1 MLSETKS
8 RMAGKIQYCSDLH
21 LEFRENKNF
30 LKHFP
35 INPEG
40 EILLLAGDI
49 VLFKLIKEHDDFFN
63 FCADNFE
70 ATYWI
75 PGNHEYYDFDLAD
88 VRAENFQPLFEK
100 IKENVFLLNNQTI
113 KYKNAD
119 LVFSTLWSHIPP
131 QYEWTV
137 QQNVSDF
144 EMIKKKGKNLTAPD
158 FNALH
163 KNDLN
168 FLKTALSTQTDRQ
181 RIVITHHVPT
191 LMHYPEQYRNSS
203 INSAFAVEL
212 HDFIFNVGAGNFLPL
227 HWIYGHHHYNTP
239 AFKIGNTTMLTNQ
252 LGYVRQNE
260 HRLFNSAATIEI

>member
-8 RMAGKIQYCSDLH
+8 RKVGKIQYCSDLH

-35 INPEG
+35 IKPKG
-40 EILLLAGDI
+40 EILLLAGD
-49 VLFKLIKEHDDFFN
+49 VVSFKLIKEHDDFFN
-63 FCADNFE
+63 FCSDNFE
-70 ATYWI
+70 ATYWM

-88 VRAENFQPLFEK
+88 VNVRAENFQLLNDK
-100 IKENVFLLNNQTI
+100 IRENVFLLNNETI
-113 KYKNAD
+113 TYKNAD

-131 QYEWTV
+131 QCEWTV
-137 QQNVSDF
+137 QQNVRDF
-144 EMIKKKGKNLTAPD
+144 TMIKKKGKNLTAPD

-163 KNDLN
+163 KNDLD
-168 FLKTALSTQTDRQ
+168 FLKTELSTQTDRQ

-191 LMHYPEQYRNSS
+191 LMHYPEQYKNSN

-212 HDFIFNVGAGNFLPL
+212 HDFIVSSNAAY
-227 HWIYGHHHYNTP
+227 WIYGHHHCNTP

-252 LGYVRQNE
+252 LGYVRQSE
-260 HRLFNSAATIEI
+260 HLLFNSSAIIEI

>member
-21 LEFRENKNF
+21 LEFQENKNF

-35 INPEG
+35 IKPEG

-63 FCADNFE
+63 FCSDNFE

-88 VRAENFQPLFEK
+88 VNVRAGNFQPLNEK
-100 IKENVFLLNNQTI
+100 IRENVFLLNNQTI
-113 KYKNAD
+113 TYKNAD

-144 EMIKKKGKNLTAPD
+144 AMIKNKGKNLTAPD

-163 KNDLN
+163 KNDLD
-168 FLKTALSTQTDRQ
+168 FLKTALATQTDRQ

-191 LMHYPEQYRNSS
+191 LMHYPEQYKNSN

-212 HDFIFNVGAGNFLPL
+212 YDFIESSNVAY
-227 HWIYGHHHYNTP
+227 WIYGHHHCNTP

-252 LGYVRQNE
+252 LGYVMQNE
-260 HRLFNSAATIEI
+260 HQLFNPEAIIEI